1 MLHFL
6 GLPVF
11 HWVGAAQVH
20 SPVGHEDAQVMVL
33 SPACGWRLL
42 RLWVL
47 FGVTEASGAGTEP
60 GKAPPPRL
68 PPCPL
73 LVSERH
79 PHRYAG
85 GLGARFA
92 ERFFRF
98 AQLGA
103 QPFGRKQDRGH
114 LNSDH
119 TSLLNTSAFKSIF
132 VQSPVSSKTS
142 SSAEREF
149 LREPSGSSSPGSR

>member
-1 MLHFL
+1 MEEEGWALLHFL

-20 SPVGHEDAQVMVL
+20 SPVGHGDAQVMVL

-79 PHRYAG
+79 PHR
-85 GLGARFA
+85 
-92 ERFFRF
+92 
-98 AQLGA
+98 
-103 QPFGRKQDRGH
+103 
-114 LNSDH
+114 
-119 TSLLNTSAFKSIF
+119 
-132 VQSPVSSKTS
+132 
-142 SSAEREF
+142 
-149 LREPSGSSSPGSR
+149 

>member
-1 MLHFL
+1 MEEEGWALLHFL

-79 PHRYAG
+79 PHRIARQVAWEPGLLSVFSGLPSSGPNHLAG
-85 GLGARFA
+85 NRT
-92 ERFFRF
+92 EV
-98 AQLGA
+98 
-103 QPFGRKQDRGH
+103 
-114 LNSDH
+114 
-119 TSLLNTSAFKSIF
+119 T
-132 VQSPVSSKTS
+132 
-142 SSAEREF
+142 
-149 LREPSGSSSPGSR
+149 